1 MDRATSSTDAYVVVR
16 FPNDTTWT
24 SQVARKSLDPEWDE
38 TVIRNI
44 GDDKYVRGLQ
54 LYVLGLVV
62 RGCCWWR
69 LGTRHVYQA
78 TIDMPSNR
86 AAHGCWCLT
95 SVATTVQCCVA
106 PLVMCGCNY

>member
-54 LYVLGLVV
+54 LYVLGRVL
-62 RGCCWWR
+62 RGCCWVAAWHAAR
-69 LGTRHVYQA
+69 VPSYHRHAQQPRRAWMLVSDQRGHYSSVLCGA
-78 TIDMPSNR
+78 TGDV
-86 AAHGCWCLT
+86 WL
-95 SVATTVQCCVA
+95 
-106 PLVMCGCNY
+106 